1 MQREGERCGAVDFL
15 LLTAIFSVWI
25 FLFKKI
31 YVGNNLECKCAA
43 QIGAVSLDSRLL
55 QTEERGDGREAPFF
69 GHTHSHTL
77 GKAATIKHFWPTL
90 NRKNMQFRFNSTDIL
105 RIHARSLCEPQI
117 ITNLRPVVV
126 QALIIHL

>member
-69 GHTHSHTL
+69 GHTHS
-77 GKAATIKHFWPTL
+77 GKLQLQNISGQPLIGKTYNLDSTQLTFYAYTHAAFPSPKQL
-90 NRKNMQFRFNSTDIL
+90 
-105 RIHARSLCEPQI
+105 
-117 ITNLRPVVV
+117 
-126 QALIIHL
+126 LI